1 MKLLPLLLLLPLV
14 IESEILDN
22 NQFLIYNKRYHK
34 ARITQWG
41 ANGDNVGTYE
51 KAVYADQLWTLEPHP
66 TKTGCYYMV
75 NEAHPDYRIA
85 DWKHKFVVFSGPH
98 YNDQLFK
105 FEPSGNGDGYY
116 YIISCRYPNDR
127 MAKYGHG
134 DRDVSMY
141 SGPRYQDQLWRLVPR
156 FTVSIRTDEV
166 FHFDN
171 RQGSSPVPKEI
182 TVTTGMKKS
191 STSTIRNKQTL
202 KTTMEASVGG
212 AFKGINFGAKA
223 STEITKEIETTFSE
237 TSESNWSK
245 TDKMKF
251 TVLPGKNYKVMQR
264 VVKFESQLPGDSY
277 TLLSAV
283 KVFESDTAYF
293 EDNDH
298 FIIDSHSK

>member
-22 NQFLIYNKRYHK
+22 NQFLIYSKPYHT

-41 ANGDNVGTYE
+41 ASEEDVGTYE
-51 KAVYADQLWTLEPHP
+51 KAVYSDQLWTLEPHP

-75 NEAHPDYRIA
+75 NEHRPDWRIA
-85 DWKHKFVVFSGPH
+85 DWNHHFVVNNGPRFD
-98 YNDQLFK
+98 DQLFR

-116 YIISCRYPNDR
+116 YIISCYHTEDR
-127 MAKYGHG
+127 MAKYGHE
-134 DRDVSMY
+134 DRDVAMY

-156 FTVSIRTDEV
+156 FEVSIRTDKV

-182 TVTTGMKKS
+182 TVTTGMMKS
-191 STSTIRNKQTL
+191 STSAIRNKQTL
-202 KTTMEASVGG
+202 KAAMEASVGG
-212 AFKGINFGAKA
+212 AFKGIDFGVKA
-223 STEITKEIETTFSE
+223 STEITNEIETTFSE
-237 TSESNWSK
+237 TSESSWSK
-245 TDKMKF
+245 TDKMQF
-251 TVLPGKNYKVMQR
+251 TVSPGKNYKVMQR
-264 VVKFESQLPGDSY
+264 VVQFESKLPGDSY
-277 TLLSAV
+277 TLLSEI
-283 KVFESDTAYF
+283 KVFESDTAHF